1 MDAKQIR
8 SWLWKTART
17 IIAVEAK
24 TDGNRRSLV
33 VCKNC
38 SREFVSTRKKK
49 FCNSKCYDAWYKR
62 SRRKR
67 TGTLKPKHCTECGKL
82 FRPKRINVKRC
93 SGACRSTYNR
103 KYFFERNRKFAL
115 ERERKREDVYC
126 KHCGELFVQKSY
138 KHLFCTKE
146 CKRIWS
152 SIQIKRANKN
162 FIDKIFLRPVK
173 DSDITRTDLAEEI
186 QKYKEA
192 GGKITVLPTLPGP
205 EQPDVNVTEQ
215 FEEITDWKDT
225 WSDRIY
231 EDAEKMED
239 EE

>member
-1 MDAKQIR
+1 M
-8 SWLWKTART
+8 
-17 IIAVEAK
+17 
-24 TDGNRRSLV
+24 
-33 VCKNC
+33 
-38 SREFVSTRKKK
+38 
-49 FCNSKCYDAWYKR
+49 
-62 SRRKR
+62 
-67 TGTLKPKHCTECGKL
+67 
-82 FRPKRINVKRC
+82 
-93 SGACRSTYNR
+93 
-103 KYFFERNRKFAL
+103 
-115 ERERKREDVYC
+115 
-126 KHCGELFVQKSY
+126 QKSNR
-138 KHLFCTKE
+138 HLFCTKE

-162 FIDKIFLRPVK
+162 FFDKIFLRPVK

-205 EQPDVNVTEQ
+205 APPDVNVTEQ

-231 EDAEKMED
+231 EDAEKPED